1 MMTIPLISIAD
12 PAPQTKE
19 YIGGKGWGLWFMKQ
33 QGINVPPALVIPTAV
48 CQQYWKDPVGV
59 MAEVEKA
66 IPKIKDY
73 FTGYFGYMPLLSVRS
88 GAPVS
93 MPGMLNTVLNVGLD
107 TMTAPFWVDK
117 LGGDCTTNCGKRLA
131 EMYSDVV
138 LGKKDPFCVVPDADT
153 QLLHC
158 IEAVFKSWNSDLA
171 KTYRKM
177 EIPPIPDDLG
187 TAVALQ
193 AMVFGNLN
201 ENSGTGVLFTR
212 NMDTGEAKIK
222 AEFVINGQGEDIVA
236 GVKTP
241 LPLEDMEIW
250 NPAIFNEL
258 NNIALKL
265 ENLQCD
271 AQDIE
276 FTVQDGTL
284 YILQTRDAK
293 RTGQAAVRIALDML
307 DEGMI
312 TVGEVLKRVTARDF
326 DLAKLPILDPS
337 FKDDPTYTGIPACSG
352 IVTGKVVKSSQAAI
366 DCKEPCILVTKE
378 TTPEDLPGMHAARGV
393 VTMTGGYTCHAAV
406 NARSINK
413 PCIVGVSVPLE
424 DFPEGTI
431 ISMDGAKGRVWFTTV
446 PVIAG
451 NTDGYLTRFTRLLW
465 EQSKEFPIHGTHDA
479 AVLITTASDCL
490 LPINEWVAKTI
501 KQISQAPATAQIY
514 LDTRLDLDDAEACF
528 FGPLTP
534 ANHDLEGEFVAAL
547 IYALKKLP
555 ASVLDRLQL
564 IADVKEETGD
574 LKRIT
579 IPDSLESLILASG
592 EIIVEAFKLP
602 SQPAIEKLLAL
613 KKDEVQPIQ
622 IGKFSEHG
630 KSFVTED
637 MLIAYTLK

>member
-1 MMTIPLISIAD
+1 MTIPLISIAD
-12 PAPQTKE
+12 PAPHTKE
-19 YIGGKGWGLWFMKQ
+19 YLGNKGWGLWFMKQ
-33 QGINVPPALVIPTAV
+33 QGINVPPALVIPTEVCVRYFKEPVAV
-48 CQQYWKDPVGV
+48 MKEIK
-59 MAEVEKA
+59 ME
-66 IPKIKDY
+66 IPEIKD
-73 FTGYFGYMPLLSVRS
+73 FFIDKFGYMPLLSVRS

-93 MPGMLNTVLNVGLD
+93 MPGMMDTVLDVGLD
-107 TMTAPFWVDK
+107 TVTYDFWREK
-117 LGGDCTTNCGKRLA
+117 LGATCVADCIKRLT

-138 LGKKDPFCVVPDADT
+138 LGKKDPDCPMPNADT

-171 KTYRKM
+171 KTYRKTQ
-177 EIPPIPDDLG
+177 IPPIPDNLG
-187 TAVALQ
+187 TAVTLQ

-201 ENSGTGVLFTR
+201 ENSGSGVVFSR
-212 NMDTGEAKIK
+212 DTDSGEAKFNGD
-222 AEFVINGQGEDIVA
+222 FVINGQGEDVVA
-236 GVKTP
+236 GSKAT
-241 LPLEDMEIW
+241 LPLKDMEIW
-250 NPAIFNEL
+250 NPQIYKEL
-258 NNIALKL
+258 YAVALKL
-265 ENLQCD
+265 EEVQRD

-284 YILQTRDAK
+284 YILQTRNAK

-307 DEGMI
+307 DEGVI

-326 DLAKLPILDPS
+326 DLAKLPILDPA
-337 FKDDPTYTGIPACSG
+337 FKADPTYTGISACSG
-352 IVTGKVVKSSQAAI
+352 IVTGKVVKSCQAAI
-366 DCKEPCILVTKE
+366 DCKEPCILVSKE
-378 TTPEDLPGMHAARGV
+378 TTPDDLTGMVAALGII
-393 VTMTGGYTCHAAV
+393 TMTGGYTAHAAV
-406 NARSINK
+406 VARGLNK

-424 DFPEGTI
+424 DFPEGIT
-431 ISMDGAKGRVWFTTV
+431 ISMDGSTGRIWFDAV
-446 PVIAG
+446 PVIDG
-451 NTDGYLTRFTRLLW
+451 GSNGYLTRFKQLIW
-465 EQSKEFPIHGTHDA
+465 QQSKDFPIHGTHDV

-490 LPINEWVAKTI
+490 LPINEWIAKTI
-501 KQISQAPATAQIY
+501 KQVSQAPATAQIY

-534 ANHDLEGEFVAAL
+534 ANYDLEGEFVEAL
-547 IYALKKLP
+547 FYALKKLP

-564 IADVKEETGD
+564 IANAKEETGD
-574 LKRIT
+574 LKRIP